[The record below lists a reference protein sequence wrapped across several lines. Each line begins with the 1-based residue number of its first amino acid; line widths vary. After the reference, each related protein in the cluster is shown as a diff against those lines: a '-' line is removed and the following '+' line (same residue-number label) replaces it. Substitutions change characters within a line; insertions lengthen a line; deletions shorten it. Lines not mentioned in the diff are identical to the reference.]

1 MPMQKVMN
9 LSKQP
14 CLSTTTL
21 GTLRNQWKQLGTCL
35 LYWWGDSER
44 KNVFLLQVL
53 WTLYLRDFKSILKS
67 KAGLP

>member
-1 MPMQKVMN
+1 MPMEKVVD

-21 GTLRNQWKQLGTCL
+21 GTLRNQRKQLGTCL
-35 LYWWGDSER
+35 IYWWGDSER

-53 WTLYLRDFKSILKS
+53 WTLYLRDLSPVNHPSNLS
-67 KAGLP
+67 